1 MKREF
6 NEIIESLRESI
17 ATYDYYVDFDKVYK
31 NVNKV
36 EMQLNLLN
44 YLIGKENVEQEF
56 MKLLL
61 EYPDVI
67 EVIPILLA
75 VREGEIK
82 IIDGEVI
89 SYNFKK

>member
-6 NEIIESLRESI
+6 NGIIESLRESI

-44 YLIGKENVEQEF
+44 YLIGKENVE
-56 MKLLL
+56 
-61 EYPDVI
+61 
-67 EVIPILLA
+67 
-75 VREGEIK
+75 
-82 IIDGEVI
+82 
-89 SYNFKK
+89 